1 MGGQYQ
7 IMLSSP
13 ALRALLLANIF
24 ENALRM
30 FTINPSRAVP
40 ALEGDARGRFSC
52 RRPLHA
58 SEILMGPTKFTGA
71 PAKVPLNRVGFGG
84 ICMSAGKKAI
94 SGIAPACLRR
104 GILPVLVVAIICSLS
119 TLGGSRAT
127 AQEGGG
133 SDATSSR
140 AAHDDAVRSLPW
152 KQMSPA
158 SRQTAQSIINSATI
172 YRHLPTR
179 VIDCDPDLFT
189 FLLQHPEIVIDVWRV
204 MGISQV
210 ALTKAPDGVYH
221 GTDGAG
227 TVGTVRYL
235 FSNWGANAQNLA
247 VVYAD
252 GAYSGAPFPTPLKAQ
267 SVMLVRS
274 SDVQETNGRHY
285 VTVRIDSFVRVEQL
299 GVELVAKT
307 VQPWI
312 NKTADQN
319 VIETLTFVSNFS
331 RTAEKNPAGMQRL
344 ACRLNSVDE
353 PTRNALV
360 SLCFRTA
367 ERYAQRDTI
376 SRTGAIL
383 ANSGEL
389 VVDGR

>member
-1 MGGQYQ
+1 MASVQSAIGGVAQ
-7 IMLSSP
+7 M
-13 ALRALLLANIF
+13 
-24 ENALRM
+24 
-30 FTINPSRAVP
+30 
-40 ALEGDARGRFSC
+40 RF
-52 RRPLHA
+52 
-58 SEILMGPTKFTGA
+58 
-71 PAKVPLNRVGFGG
+71 
-84 ICMSAGKKAI
+84 
-94 SGIAPACLRR
+94 RR
-104 GILPVLVVAIICSLS
+104 GALPVCILAIVFGVGNAFASRVMADD
-119 TLGGSRAT
+119 GGST
-127 AQEGGG
+127 
-133 SDATSSR
+133 DATSNR
-140 AAHDDAVRSLPW
+140 AAHDDAIRSIPW
-152 KQMSPA
+152 KVMSPA
-158 SRQTAQSIINSATI
+158 SRQTAQSIINGATI
-172 YRHLPTR
+172 YRKLPTR
-179 VIDCDPDLFT
+179 IIDCDPDLFT

-227 TVGTVRYL
+227 TNGTVRYL
-235 FSNWGANAQNLA
+235 FSNWGPNAQNLA

-252 GAYSGAPFPTPLKAQ
+252 GAYSGAPFVTPLKAQ
-267 SVMLVRS
+267 SIMLVRS

-299 GVELVAKT
+299 GVEIIAKT

-319 VIETLTFVSNFS
+319 VIETMTFVSNFS

-353 PTRNALV
+353 PTRNTLV

-367 ERYAQRDTI
+367 ERYAQHDAI
-376 SRTGAIL
+376 LRTGSI
-383 ANSGEL
+383 SEDHDEL